1 MVSIL
6 LLESMCFGVE
16 KLIFLGSYDMSTSV
30 FIPMNVKR
38 FKNVQNTKYT
48 MLSALFVYAVLLNLS
63 LPILV

>member
-16 KLIFLGSYDMSTSV
+16 KLILLGSYDMSSSV
-30 FIPMNVKR
+30 FILMNAKR

-48 MLSALFVYAVLLNLS
+48 MFSTLFVYAVLLNRS